1 MQPNRVERIDKNR
14 IYMSSTAKQNVSYYF
29 LLTMLL
35 IGAIIILYAGV
46 YGAWTLYNNH
56 LFNTRGYDT
65 TATIIKKDN
74 GRAQYDIEY
83 NGVYYRNWV
92 SLSKKAFRDTEV
104 GQRFRA
110 VILPDMLQHDHE
122 FGITPRYIKIILSPL
137 PEYEQNYAEELVR
150 IQEMYRQ

>member
-1 MQPNRVERIDKNR
+1 
-14 IYMSSTAKQNVSYYF
+14 MSSTAKHNVSYYF
-29 LLTMLL
+29 VLSILL

-46 YGAWTLYNNH
+46 YGVWTLYNNH

-83 NGVYYRNWV
+83 DGVYYRNRV

-104 GQRFRA
+104 GQRFRV
-110 VILPDMLQHDHE
+110 VILPDLLQHDHE
-122 FGITPRYIKIILSPL
+122 SGITPRYIKIILSPL

-150 IQEMYRQ
+150 IQEMYGK

>member
-1 MQPNRVERIDKNR
+1 
-14 IYMSSTAKQNVSYYF
+14 MSSTAKHNVSYYF
-29 LLTMLL
+29 LLSILL

-46 YGAWTLYNNH
+46 YGVWTLYNNH

-65 TATIIKKDN
+65 TATIIKKVN

-83 NGVYYRNWV
+83 DGMYYRNWV

-110 VILPDMLQHDHE
+110 VILSL
-122 FGITPRYIKIILSPL
+122 L
-137 PEYEQNYAEELVR
+137 
-150 IQEMYRQ
+150 